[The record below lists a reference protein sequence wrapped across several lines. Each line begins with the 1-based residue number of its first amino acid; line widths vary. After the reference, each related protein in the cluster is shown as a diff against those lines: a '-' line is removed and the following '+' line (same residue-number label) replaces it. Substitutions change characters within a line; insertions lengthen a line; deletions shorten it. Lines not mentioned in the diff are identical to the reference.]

1 MAKKVGAILL
11 DTRSIQKY
19 VFSCNKL
26 KTNVGA
32 SYLVDGIFND
42 LMQNIILPKYNL
54 KMPDISWKKSDGIQ
68 MIKDNTIKAEIVYIG
83 GGNMLILINKFLKE
97 EDNLKLCRD
106 IVSSWSLEILK
117 KAPGLKTGAAIGM
130 MDVSEDAFK
139 DSLDD
144 MYVQLKQNQNTVLPQ
159 VDLPYTGL
167 TLECDISGKTAD
179 TFDWM
184 EKDKK
189 WIAKEVKAK
198 TDAYKYASEKVRS
211 EYKDILEKD
220 GSRDKYDFA
229 IELEKIG
236 CKEGESYISVIHID
250 GNNMGI
256 KFSKCKDSQER
267 KKLSLKVVDIVQ
279 KAFRKLIQS
288 IIDEYDSKAYDEV
301 LDKRDLI
308 DDKGKKL
315 LPIRPIIIGG
325 DDITFVC
332 PARVGIEYAKRF
344 IEAVNEESFLNDEQ
358 YKRMSEEV
366 KKENKSMKL
375 SKTMSCCGGVAIVPL
390 KYPFFRAYQ
399 LAEHLCSSA
408 KTKSR
413 QDDSSLIDFAILYG
427 EMTPSLEQLCRYQ
440 YVAPEGYLHYGPYYI
455 KKNSDED
462 IADKSSINDLLS
474 LKDKLK
480 AKVAN
485 NEIKDKLKD
494 KVASNKIKE
503 LRDVLT
509 RDLHSQIRFLENCE
523 GVRDII
529 KEECNIKDIEAKAFW
544 QKKDGE
550 DDLKTRYVDAIE
562 IIDFTLPNKED

>member
-1 MAKKVGAILL
+1 MSKEVGAILL

-42 LMQNIILPKYNL
+42 LMQKIVLPSFNL
-54 KMPDISWKKSDGIQ
+54 KMPEISWQESKQIE
-68 MIKDNTIKAEIVYIG
+68 MIKDDSIEAEIVYIG
-83 GGNMLILINKFLKE
+83 GGNMLILINKFSGK
-97 EDNLKLCRD
+97 EDNLNLCRE
-106 IVSSWSLEILK
+106 IVKKWTLEILK

-130 MDVSEDAFK
+130 MDVERFK
-139 DSLDD
+139 DSLDK

-167 TLECDISGKTAD
+167 TLECNISGKTAD
-179 TFDWM
+179 TFDWA
-184 EKDKK
+184 DKN

-198 TDAYKYASEKVRS
+198 TDAYTYASKKVRS

-220 GSRDKYDFA
+220 DSRDKYDFA
-229 IELEKIG
+229 SELEKIG

-250 GNNMGI
+250 GNNMGV

-267 KKLSLKVVDIVQ
+267 KKLSLKVAQIVQ
-279 KAFRKLIQS
+279 NAFCELIKT
-288 IIDEYDSKAYDEV
+288 IIAEYDSKAYAEA
-301 LDKRDLI
+301 LDMEKLV
-308 DDKGKKL
+308 DKEGKKL

-344 IEAVNEESFLNDEQ
+344 IEAVNKQDFLNDEQ
-358 YKRMSEEV
+358 YERMSREV
-366 KKENKSMKL
+366 KEENKSMKL

-480 AKVAN
+480 AKVA
-485 NEIKDKLKD
+485 
-494 KVASNKIKE
+494 SNKIKE

-509 RDLHSQIRFLENCE
+509 RDLHAQIRFLENCE

-529 KEECNIKDIEAKAFW
+529 KEECNTKDIEAKAFW

>member
-1 MAKKVGAILL
+1 MSKEVGVILL

-42 LMQNIILPKYNL
+42 LMQKIVLPSFNL
-54 KMPDISWKKSDGIQ
+54 KMPEISWQKSEQIE
-68 MIKDNTIKAEIVYIG
+68 MIKDDSIEAEIVYIG
-83 GGNMLILINKFLKE
+83 GGNMLILINKFSGK
-97 EDNLKLCRD
+97 EDNLNLCRE
-106 IVSSWSLEILK
+106 IVKKWTLEILK

-130 MDVSEDAFK
+130 MNVERFK
-139 DSLDD
+139 DSLDK

-167 TLECDISGKTAD
+167 TLECNISGKTAD
-179 TFDWM
+179 TFDWV
-184 EKDKK
+184 DKN

-198 TDAYKYASEKVRS
+198 TDAYTYASKKVRS

-229 IELEKIG
+229 SELEKIG

-250 GNNMGI
+250 GNNMGV

-267 KKLSLKVVDIVQ
+267 KKLSLKVAKIVQ
-279 KAFRKLIQS
+279 NAFCELIKT
-288 IIDEYDSKAYDEV
+288 IIAEYDSKAYAEA
-301 LDKRDLI
+301 LDMEKLV
-308 DDKGKKL
+308 DKEGKKL

-344 IEAVNEESFLNDEQ
+344 IEAVNKQEFLSDEQ
-358 YKRMSEEV
+358 HKRMSEEV
-366 KKENKSMKL
+366 KKEDNSIIL

-399 LAEHLCSSA
+399 LAEHLCGSA
-408 KTKSR
+408 KNKSR
-413 QDDSSLIDFAILYG
+413 ENDNSLIDFAILYG
-427 EMTPSLEQLCRYQ
+427 EMTPDLDQLCCYQ
-440 YVAPEGYLHYGPYYI
+440 YSAPEGYLHYGPYSVQKEI
-455 KKNSDED
+455 QDGSH
-462 IADKSSINDLLS
+462 INDLLV
-474 LKDKLK
+474 LKDDIRDNVPK
-480 AKVAN
+480 
-485 NEIKDKLKD
+485 
-494 KVASNKIKE
+494 NKIKE

-509 RDLHSQIRFLENCE
+509 KDMHTQIRFLENCKE
-523 GVRDII
+523 IQKII
-529 KEECNIKDIEAKAFW
+529 DEECNQEGIGAQAFW
-544 QKKDGE
+544 QKKKGE
-550 DDLKTRYVDAIE
+550 SELKTRYVDAIE
-562 IIDFTLPNKED
+562 LIDFTLPKEE

>member
-68 MIKDNTIKAEIVYIG
+68 IVKDDTIEAEIVYIG

-97 EDNLKLCRD
+97 DDNLKLCRD

-130 MDVSEDAFK
+130 MDVSEETFK

-229 IELEKIG
+229 SELEKIG

-250 GNNMGI
+250 GNNMGV

-267 KKLSLKVVDIVQ
+267 KKLSLTVVKIVQ
-279 KAFRKLIQS
+279 NAFRELIQG

-344 IEAVNEESFLNDEQ
+344 IEAVNKQDFLNDEQ
-358 YKRMSEEV
+358 YERMSREV
-366 KKENKSMKL
+366 KEENKSMKL

-399 LAEHLCSSA
+399 LAEHLCGSA

-462 IADKSSINDLLS
+462 IADKSSIKDLLS

-480 AKVAN
+480 TKV
-485 NEIKDKLKD
+485 
-494 KVASNKIKE
+494 VSNKIKE

-509 RDLHSQIRFLENCE
+509 RDLHAQIRFLENCE
-523 GVRDII
+523 SVRDII
-529 KEECNIKDIEAKAFW
+529 KEESKIKNIEAKAFW

>member
-68 MIKDNTIKAEIVYIG
+68 IVKDDTIEAEIVYIG
-83 GGNMLILINKFLKE
+83 GGNMLILINKFPEE

-344 IEAVNEESFLNDEQ
+344 IEAVNKQDFLNDEQ
-358 YKRMSEEV
+358 YERMSREV
-366 KKENKSMKL
+366 KEENKSMKL

-485 NEIKDKLKD
+485 NEIKDK
-494 KVASNKIKE
+494 VASNKIKE

-529 KEECNIKDIEAKAFW
+529 KEECNTKDIEAKAFW

>member
-1 MAKKVGAILL
+1 MSKEVGAILL

-42 LMQNIILPKYNL
+42 LMQKIVLPSFNL
-54 KMPDISWKKSDGIQ
+54 KMPEISWQKSEQIE
-68 MIKDNTIKAEIVYIG
+68 MIKDDSIEAEIVYIG
-83 GGNMLILINKFLKE
+83 GGNMLILINKFSGK
-97 EDNLKLCRD
+97 EDNLNLCRE
-106 IVSSWSLEILK
+106 IVKKWTLEILK

-130 MDVSEDAFK
+130 MDVERFK
-139 DSLDD
+139 DSLDK

-167 TLECDISGKTAD
+167 TLECNISGKTAD
-179 TFDWM
+179 TFDWV
-184 EKDKK
+184 DKS

-198 TDAYKYASEKVRS
+198 TDAYTYASEKVRY
-211 EYKDILEKD
+211 EYDNILH
-220 GSRDKYDFA
+220 DKYDFA
-229 IELEKIG
+229 SELEKIG

-250 GNNMGI
+250 GNNMGV

-267 KKLSLKVVDIVQ
+267 KELSLKVAKIVQ
-279 KAFRKLIQS
+279 NAFYELIKT
-288 IIDEYDSKAYDEV
+288 IIAEYDSKAYAEA
-301 LDKRDLI
+301 LDMEKLV
-308 DDKGKKL
+308 DKEGKKL

-344 IEAVNEESFLNDEQ
+344 IEAVNKQDFLNDEQ
-358 YKRMSEEV
+358 YERMSREV
-366 KKENKSMKL
+366 KEENKSMKL

-509 RDLHSQIRFLENCE
+509 RDLHAQIRFLENCE

-529 KEECNIKDIEAKAFW
+529 KEECNTKDIEAKAFW

>member
-68 MIKDNTIKAEIVYIG
+68 IVKDDTIEAEIVYIG
-83 GGNMLILINKFLKE
+83 GGNMLILINKFPE
-97 EDNLKLCRD
+97 EDDNLKLCCD

-179 TFDWM
+179 TFDWV
-184 EKDKK
+184 DKK

-198 TDAYKYASEKVRS
+198 TDAYKYASEKVRY
-211 EYKDILEKD
+211 EYEDILNNE
-220 GSRDKYDFA
+220 YDFA
-229 IELEKIG
+229 SELEKIG

-250 GNNMGI
+250 GNNMGV

-267 KKLSLKVVDIVQ
+267 KKLSLTVVKIVQ
-279 KAFRKLIQS
+279 NAFRELIQS
-288 IIDEYDSKAYDEV
+288 IIDEYDSKAYDEA

-344 IEAVNEESFLNDEQ
+344 IEAVNKQDFLNDEQ
-358 YKRMSEEV
+358 YKRMSKEIKEE
-366 KKENKSMKL
+366 KEENEKNESMKI

-399 LAEHLCSSA
+399 LAEHLCGSA

-462 IADKSSINDLLS
+462 IADKSSIKDLLS

-480 AKVAN
+480 T
-485 NEIKDKLKD
+485 

-509 RDLHSQIRFLENCE
+509 RDLHAQIRFLENCE
-523 GVRDII
+523 SVRDII
-529 KEECNIKDIEAKAFW
+529 KEESNTKDIEAKAFW
-544 QKKDGE
+544 QKKDKE
-550 DDLKTRYVDAIE
+550 VKTRYVDAIE

>member
-54 KMPDISWKKSDGIQ
+54 KMPDISWKESDGIQ
-68 MIKDNTIKAEIVYIG
+68 IVKDDTIEAEIVYIG
-83 GGNMLILINKFLKE
+83 GGNMLILINKFPE
-97 EDNLKLCRD
+97 EDDNLKLCRD

-139 DSLDD
+139 NSLDD

-179 TFDWM
+179 TFDWV
-184 EKDKK
+184 DKK

-198 TDAYKYASEKVRS
+198 TEAYKYASEKVRY
-211 EYKDILEKD
+211 EYGDILNNE
-220 GSRDKYDFA
+220 YDFA
-229 IELEKIG
+229 SELEKIG

-250 GNNMGI
+250 GNNMGV

-267 KKLSLKVVDIVQ
+267 KKLSLTVVKIVQ
-279 KAFRKLIQS
+279 NAFRELIQS
-288 IIDEYDSKAYDEV
+288 IIDEYDSKAYDEA

-344 IEAVNEESFLNDEQ
+344 IEAVNKQDFLNDEQ
-358 YKRMSEEV
+358 YKRMSKEIKEE
-366 KKENKSMKL
+366 KKDNESMKI

-399 LAEHLCSSA
+399 LAEHLCGSA

-480 AKVAN
+480 TKV
-485 NEIKDKLKD
+485 
-494 KVASNKIKE
+494 VSNKIKE

-509 RDLHSQIRFLENCE
+509 RDLHAQIRFLENCE

-529 KEECNIKDIEAKAFW
+529 KEESKIKNIEAKAFW

>member
-54 KMPDISWKKSDGIQ
+54 KMPNISWKESDGIQ

-83 GGNMLILINKFLKE
+83 GGNMLILINKFPKE

-130 MDVSEDAFK
+130 MDVSEEAFK

-179 TFDWM
+179 TFDWV
-184 EKDKK
+184 DKK

-198 TDAYKYASEKVRS
+198 TDAYKYASKKVRNDFLKK
-211 EYKDILEKD
+211 EY
-220 GSRDKYDFA
+220 RDKYDFVS
-229 IELEKIG
+229 ELEKIG

-250 GNNMGI
+250 GNNMGV

-267 KKLSLKVVDIVQ
+267 KNLSLKVANIVQ
-279 KAFRKLIQS
+279 NAFRELIQD
-288 IIDEYDSKAYDEV
+288 IINEYDSKAYDEA

-399 LAEHLCSSA
+399 LAEHLCGSA

-462 IADKSSINDLLS
+462 IADKSSIKDLLS

-480 AKVAN
+480 T
-485 NEIKDKLKD
+485 

-509 RDLHSQIRFLENCE
+509 RDLHAQIRFLENCE
-523 GVRDII
+523 SVRDII
-529 KEECNIKDIEAKAFW
+529 KEESNTKDIEAKAFW
-544 QKKDGE
+544 QKKDKE
-550 DDLKTRYVDAIE
+550 VKTRYVDAIE

>member
-139 DSLDD
+139 NSLDD

-179 TFDWM
+179 TFDWV
-184 EKDKK
+184 DKK

-198 TDAYKYASEKVRS
+198 TEAYKYASEKVRY
-211 EYKDILEKD
+211 EYGDILNNE
-220 GSRDKYDFA
+220 YDFA
-229 IELEKIG
+229 SELEKIG

-250 GNNMGI
+250 GNNMGV

-267 KKLSLKVVDIVQ
+267 KKLSLTVVKIVQ
-279 KAFRKLIQS
+279 NAFRELIQS
-288 IIDEYDSKAYDEV
+288 IIDEYDSKAYDEA

-344 IEAVNEESFLNDEQ
+344 IEAVNKQDFLNDEQ
-358 YKRMSEEV
+358 YKRMSKEIKEE
-366 KKENKSMKL
+366 KKDNESMKI

-399 LAEHLCSSA
+399 LAEHLCGSA

-455 KKNSDED
+455 KKNNDED
-462 IADKSSINDLLS
+462 IDAKNSINNDENIADKSSIKDLLS

-480 AKVAN
+480 AR
-485 NEIKDKLKD
+485 
-494 KVASNKIKE
+494 VASNKIKE

-509 RDLHSQIRFLENCE
+509 RDLHAQIRFLENCE
-523 GVRDII
+523 SVRDII
-529 KEECNIKDIEAKAFW
+529 KEESNTKDIEAKAFW
-544 QKKDGE
+544 QKKDKE
-550 DDLKTRYVDAIE
+550 VKTRYVDAIE

>member
-1 MAKKVGAILL
+1 MSKEVGAILL

-42 LMQNIILPKYNL
+42 LMQKIVLPSFNL
-54 KMPDISWKKSDGIQ
+54 KMPQISWQESKQIE
-68 MIKDNTIKAEIVYIG
+68 MIKDDSIEAEIVYIG
-83 GGNMLILINKFLKE
+83 GGNMLILINKFSGK
-97 EDNLKLCRD
+97 EDNLNLCRE
-106 IVSSWSLEILK
+106 IVKKWTLEILK

-130 MDVSEDAFK
+130 MDVERFK
-139 DSLDD
+139 DSLDK

-167 TLECDISGKTAD
+167 TLECNISGKTAD
-179 TFDWM
+179 TFDWV
-184 EKDKK
+184 DKN

-198 TDAYKYASEKVRS
+198 TDAYIYASEKVRS

-229 IELEKIG
+229 SELEKIG

-250 GNNMGI
+250 GNNMGV

-267 KKLSLKVVDIVQ
+267 KKLSLKVAQIVQ
-279 KAFRKLIQS
+279 NAFCELIKT
-288 IIDEYDSKAYDEV
+288 IIAEYDSKAYAEA
-301 LDKRDLI
+301 LDMEKLI
-308 DDKGKKL
+308 DKEGKKL

-344 IEAVNEESFLNDEQ
+344 IEAVNKQGFLSDEQ
-358 YKRMSEEV
+358 HKRMSEEV
-366 KKENKSMKL
+366 KKEDNSIIL

-399 LAEHLCSSA
+399 LAEHLCGSA
-408 KTKSR
+408 KNKSR
-413 QDDSSLIDFAILYG
+413 KNDNSLIDFAILYG
-427 EMTPSLEQLCRYQ
+427 EMTPDLEQLCRYQ
-440 YVAPEGYLHYGPYYI
+440 YSAPEGYLHYGPYSVQKEI
-455 KKNSDED
+455 QDGSH
-462 IADKSSINDLLS
+462 INDLLV
-474 LKDKLK
+474 LKDDIRDNVPK
-480 AKVAN
+480 
-485 NEIKDKLKD
+485 
-494 KVASNKIKE
+494 NKIKE

-509 RDLHSQIRFLENCE
+509 KDMHTQIRFLENCKE
-523 GVRDII
+523 IQKII
-529 KEECNIKDIEAKAFW
+529 DEECNQEGIGAQAFW
-544 QKKDGE
+544 QKKKGE
-550 DDLKTRYVDAIE
+550 SELKTRYVDAIE
-562 IIDFTLPNKED
+562 LIDFTLPKEE

>member
-42 LMQNIILPKYNL
+42 LMQNIILPRFNL
-54 KMPDISWKKSDGIQ
+54 KMPPLSWDNYKVKEIQ

-83 GGNMLILINKFLKE
+83 GGNMLILINKFPKE

-130 MDVSEDAFK
+130 MNVSEDAFK
-139 DSLDD
+139 NSLDD

-179 TFDWM
+179 TFDWV
-184 EKDKK
+184 DKK

-198 TDAYKYASEKVRS
+198 TDAYKYAAKKVRS

-250 GNNMGI
+250 GNNMGV

-288 IIDEYDSKAYDEV
+288 IIDEYDSKAYDEA

-344 IEAVNEESFLNDEQ
+344 IEAVNKQDFLNDEQ
-358 YKRMSEEV
+358 YERMSREV
-366 KKENKSMKL
+366 KEENKSMKL

-480 AKVAN
+480 TKV
-485 NEIKDKLKD
+485 
-494 KVASNKIKE
+494 VSNKIKE

-509 RDLHSQIRFLENCE
+509 RDLHAQIRFLENCE
-523 GVRDII
+523 SVRDII
-529 KEECNIKDIEAKAFW
+529 KEESKIKNIEAKAFW

>member
-1 MAKKVGAILL
+1 MSKEVGAILL

-42 LMQNIILPKYNL
+42 LMQKIVLPSFNL
-54 KMPDISWKKSDGIQ
+54 KMPKISWQESKQIE
-68 MIKDNTIKAEIVYIG
+68 MIKDDSIEAEIVYIG
-83 GGNMLILINKFLKE
+83 GGNMLILINKFSGK
-97 EDNLKLCRD
+97 EDNLNLCRE
-106 IVSSWSLEILK
+106 IVKKWTLEILK

-130 MDVSEDAFK
+130 MDVERFK
-139 DSLDD
+139 DSLDK

-167 TLECDISGKTAD
+167 TLECNISGKTAD
-179 TFDWM
+179 VFDWTN
-184 EKDKK
+184 EK

-198 TDAYKYASEKVRS
+198 TDAYTYASEKVRS

-229 IELEKIG
+229 SELEKIG

-250 GNNMGI
+250 GNNMGV

-267 KKLSLKVVDIVQ
+267 KELSLKVAQIVQ
-279 KAFRKLIQS
+279 NAFCELIKT
-288 IIDEYDSKAYDEV
+288 IIAEYDSKAYAEA
-301 LDKRDLI
+301 LDMEKLV
-308 DDKGKKL
+308 DKEGKKL

-344 IEAVNEESFLNDEQ
+344 IEAVNKQEFLSDEQ
-358 YKRMSEEV
+358 HKHMSEEV
-366 KKENKSMKL
+366 KKEGNSIIL

-399 LAEHLCSSA
+399 LAEHLCGSA
-408 KTKSR
+408 KNKSR
-413 QDDSSLIDFAILYG
+413 ENDNSLIDFAILYG
-427 EMTPSLEQLCRYQ
+427 EMTPDLEQLCRYQ
-440 YVAPEGYLHYGPYYI
+440 YSAPEGYLHYGPYSVQKEI
-455 KKNSDED
+455 QDGSH
-462 IADKSSINDLLS
+462 INDLLV
-474 LKDKLK
+474 LKDDIRDNVPK
-480 AKVAN
+480 
-485 NEIKDKLKD
+485 
-494 KVASNKIKE
+494 NKIKE

-509 RDLHSQIRFLENCE
+509 KDMHTQIRFLENCKE
-523 GVRDII
+523 IQKII
-529 KEECNIKDIEAKAFW
+529 DEECNQEGIGAQAFW
-544 QKKDGE
+544 QKKKGE
-550 DDLKTRYVDAIE
+550 SELKTRYVDAIE
-562 IIDFTLPNKED
+562 LIDFTLPKEE

>member
-139 DSLDD
+139 NSLDD

-179 TFDWM
+179 TFDWV
-184 EKDKK
+184 DKK

-198 TDAYKYASEKVRS
+198 TEAYKYASEKVRY
-211 EYKDILEKD
+211 EYGDILNNE
-220 GSRDKYDFA
+220 YDFA
-229 IELEKIG
+229 SELEKIG

-250 GNNMGI
+250 GNNMGV

-267 KKLSLKVVDIVQ
+267 KKLSLTVVKIVQ
-279 KAFRKLIQS
+279 NAFRELIQS
-288 IIDEYDSKAYDEV
+288 IIDEYDSKAYDEA

-344 IEAVNEESFLNDEQ
+344 IEAVNKQDFLNDEQ
-358 YKRMSEEV
+358 YKRMSKEIKEE
-366 KKENKSMKL
+366 KKDNESMKI
-375 SKTMSCCGGVAIVPL
+375 SKMMSCCGGVAIVPL

-399 LAEHLCSSA
+399 LAEHLCGSA

-462 IADKSSINDLLS
+462 IADKSRIKDLLS

-480 AKVAN
+480 AR
-485 NEIKDKLKD
+485 
-494 KVASNKIKE
+494 VASNKIKE

-509 RDLHSQIRFLENCE
+509 RDLHAQIRFLENCE
-523 GVRDII
+523 SVRDII
-529 KEECNIKDIEAKAFW
+529 KEESNTKDIEAKAFW
-544 QKKDGE
+544 QKKDKE
-550 DDLKTRYVDAIE
+550 VKTRYVDAIE

>member
-1 MAKKVGAILL
+1 MSKEVGAILL

-42 LMQNIILPKYNL
+42 LMQKIVLPSFNL
-54 KMPDISWKKSDGIQ
+54 KMPEISWQKSEQIE
-68 MIKDNTIKAEIVYIG
+68 MIKDDSIEAEIVYIG
-83 GGNMLILINKFLKE
+83 GGNMLILINKFSEK
-97 EDNLKLCRD
+97 EDNLNLCRE
-106 IVSSWSLEILK
+106 IVKKWTLEILK

-130 MDVSEDAFK
+130 MDVERFK
-139 DSLDD
+139 DSLDK

-167 TLECDISGKTAD
+167 TLECNISGKTAD
-179 TFDWM
+179 TFDWV
-184 EKDKK
+184 DKS

-198 TDAYKYASEKVRS
+198 TDAYTYASEKVRS

-229 IELEKIG
+229 SELEKIG

-250 GNNMGI
+250 GNNMGV

-267 KKLSLKVVDIVQ
+267 KKLSLKVAQIVQ
-279 KAFRKLIQS
+279 NAFCELIKT
-288 IIDEYDSKAYDEV
+288 IIAEYDSKAYAEA
-301 LDKRDLI
+301 LDMEKLI
-308 DDKGKKL
+308 DKEGKKL

-344 IEAVNEESFLNDEQ
+344 IEAVNKQGFLSDEQ
-358 YKRMSEEV
+358 HKRMSEEV
-366 KKENKSMKL
+366 KKEDNSIIL

-399 LAEHLCSSA
+399 LAEHLCGSA
-408 KTKSR
+408 KNKSR
-413 QDDSSLIDFAILYG
+413 KNDNSLIDFAILYG
-427 EMTPSLEQLCRYQ
+427 EMTPDLEQLCRYQ
-440 YVAPEGYLHYGPYYI
+440 YSAPEGNLHYGPYSVQKEI
-455 KKNSDED
+455 QDGSH
-462 IADKSSINDLLS
+462 INDLLV
-474 LKDKLK
+474 LKDDIRDNVPK
-480 AKVAN
+480 
-485 NEIKDKLKD
+485 
-494 KVASNKIKE
+494 NKIKE

-509 RDLHSQIRFLENCE
+509 KDMHTQIRFLENCKE
-523 GVRDII
+523 IQKII
-529 KEECNIKDIEAKAFW
+529 DEECNQEGIGAQAFW
-544 QKKDGE
+544 QKKKDE
-550 DDLKTRYVDAIE
+550 SELKTRYVDAIE
-562 IIDFTLPNKED
+562 LIDFTLPKEE

>member
-54 KMPDISWKKSDGIQ
+54 KMPNISWKESDGIQ

-83 GGNMLILINKFLKE
+83 GGNILILINKFPKE

-130 MDVSEDAFK
+130 MDVSEEAFK

-179 TFDWM
+179 TFDWV
-184 EKDKK
+184 DKK

-198 TDAYKYASEKVRS
+198 TDAYKYASKKVRNDFLKK
-211 EYKDILEKD
+211 EY
-220 GSRDKYDFA
+220 RDKYDFVS
-229 IELEKIG
+229 ELEKIG

-250 GNNMGI
+250 GNNMGV

-267 KKLSLKVVDIVQ
+267 KNLSLKVANIVQ
-279 KAFRKLIQS
+279 NAFRELIQD
-288 IIDEYDSKAYDEV
+288 IINEYDSKAYDEA

-344 IEAVNEESFLNDEQ
+344 IEAVNKQDFLNDEQ
-358 YKRMSEEV
+358 YERMSREV

-399 LAEHLCSSA
+399 LAEHLCGSA

-462 IADKSSINDLLS
+462 IADKSSIKDLLS

-480 AKVAN
+480 VR
-485 NEIKDKLKD
+485 
-494 KVASNKIKE
+494 VASNKIKE

-509 RDLHSQIRFLENCE
+509 RDLHAQIRFLENCE
-523 GVRDII
+523 SVRDII
-529 KEECNIKDIEAKAFW
+529 KEECNTKDIEAKAFW

>member
-1 MAKKVGAILL
+1 MSKEVGAILL

-42 LMQNIILPKYNL
+42 LMQKIVLPSFNL
-54 KMPDISWKKSDGIQ
+54 KMPEISWQKSEQIE
-68 MIKDNTIKAEIVYIG
+68 MIKDDSIEAEIVYIG
-83 GGNMLILINKFLKE
+83 GGNMLILINKFSGK
-97 EDNLKLCRD
+97 EDNLNLCRE
-106 IVSSWSLEILK
+106 IVKKWTLEILK

-130 MDVSEDAFK
+130 MDVERFK
-139 DSLDD
+139 DSLDK

-167 TLECDISGKTAD
+167 TLECNISGKTAD
-179 TFDWM
+179 TFDWV
-184 EKDKK
+184 DKS

-198 TDAYKYASEKVRS
+198 IDAYTYASEKVRS

-229 IELEKIG
+229 SELEKIG

-250 GNNMGI
+250 GNNMGV

-267 KKLSLKVVDIVQ
+267 KELSLKVAQIVQ
-279 KAFRKLIQS
+279 NAFCELIKT
-288 IIDEYDSKAYDEV
+288 IIAEYDSKAYAEA
-301 LDKRDLI
+301 LDMEKLV
-308 DDKGKKL
+308 DKEGKKL

-344 IEAVNEESFLNDEQ
+344 IEAVNKQEFLSDEQ
-358 YKRMSEEV
+358 HKHMSEEV
-366 KKENKSMKL
+366 KKEGNSIIL

-399 LAEHLCSSA
+399 LAEHLCGSA
-408 KTKSR
+408 KNKSR
-413 QDDSSLIDFAILYG
+413 ENDNSLIDFAILYG
-427 EMTPSLEQLCRYQ
+427 EMTSDLEQLCRYQ
-440 YVAPEGYLHYGPYYI
+440 YSAPEGYLHYGPYSVQKEI
-455 KKNSDED
+455 QDGSH
-462 IADKSSINDLLS
+462 INDLLV
-474 LKDKLK
+474 LKDDIRDNVPK
-480 AKVAN
+480 
-485 NEIKDKLKD
+485 
-494 KVASNKIKE
+494 NKIKE

-509 RDLHSQIRFLENCE
+509 KDMHTQIRFLENCKE
-523 GVRDII
+523 IQKII
-529 KEECNIKDIEAKAFW
+529 DEECNQEGIGAQAFW
-544 QKKDGE
+544 QKKKGE
-550 DDLKTRYVDAIE
+550 SELKTRYVDAIE
-562 IIDFTLPNKED
+562 LIDFTLPKEE